1 MDFLLAFLRIVFVVK
16 SVVKS
21 LYLAAESK
29 REVKIIMND
38 NDECS

>member
-1 MDFLLAFLRIVFVVK
+1 MDKWMDFLLAFLRIV

-21 LYLAAESK
+21 LYFAAESK
-29 REVKIIMND
+29 KEVKIIMND